1 MPTRYAVEAEG
12 LVKRFGEVT
21 ALDGLGLTVPEGT
34 IAGVLG
40 PNGAGKTTTI
50 DVLTTLLEPDAGH
63 ARVAGRDVVAEAAE
77 VRAVIGLT
85 GQFVALD
92 DNLTARENLELFG
105 RLLKLGRRRSAERA
119 DELLSRFDL
128 TDAADRRSGTFSGG
142 MRRRLDL
149 AASLIGRPE
158 VLFLD
163 EPTTGLDPRSRAVL
177 WDVVRELR
185 SDGMTILLTTQYLD
199 EADAL
204 ADRIVVI
211 DHGRVIADGTADDLK
226 DQAGGSVCRIATGT
240 DRIRARVLELLAGR
254 PGLTADADGV
264 AIAATGA
271 STLIEV
277 VRILDGANIPVED
290 VALRRPTLDDVFFR
304 LTGNPREDQAT
315 AEEATR

>member
-1 MPTRYAVEAEG
+1 MTTRYAVEAEG

-50 DVLTTLLEPDAGH
+50 DVLTTLLAPDAGS
-63 ARVAGRDVVAEAAE
+63 ARVAGRDVVTEAAE

-92 DNLTARENLELFG
+92 DNLTARENLHLFG
-105 RLLKLGRRRSAERA
+105 RLLKLGRRRAAERA

-226 DQAGGSVCRIATGT
+226 DQAGGSVCHIATAE
-240 DRIRARVLELLAGR
+240 IRARVLELLAGR
-254 PGLTADADGV
+254 PGLTAGDDGV

-271 STLIEV
+271 ATLIEV

-304 LTGNPREDQAT
+304 LTGNPREAPT
-315 AEEATR
+315 AVEEATR